1 MSNPPTP
8 PNNPNPNH
16 SKQLLDSIVGVLNN
30 PLIFQFASRH
40 PIIPN
45 IITIITAVL
54 LPLWGV
60 SFFKL
65 INSQDHDSTFI
76 TKVCDSYRKEVLLGN
91 NETILSNSWTT
102 SENDTSNNEN
112 ITNNNT
118 TKNEALSFTCQ
129 YKIKRD
135 NTSLPKPKE
144 FLIIPRIYSQEE
156 RVINSSKICDLFK
169 EKVQERLNTEK
180 EENESIG
187 EIKAVEDKED
197 REENQLSFYCTYQ
210 TLKDG
215 RNSGSKD
222 IYVELNP
229 LFSDLI
235 TTSYDEERIN
245 MKGVCKDETII
256 KQMKEKS
263 RSKKIYNE
271 AAGDEIE
278 PGKPFL
284 SVEEKK
290 DIYPVFRWV
299 CSYDIKRQKE
309 GNGIFEGR
317 ENPNLDLN
325 LDLYCENKAN
335 KEQTKRRKPTHH
347 DYNDPYS
354 LYCAN
359 PKSLELKD

>member
-8 PNNPNPNH
+8 PNNPNPDH

-30 PLIFQFASRH
+30 PLIFEFASRH

-54 LPLWGV
+54 LPLLGV
-60 SFFKL
+60 RFFQL
-65 INSQDHDSTFI
+65 INDSQDQDSTFI
-76 TKVCDSYRKEVLLGN
+76 TKVCDSYAKEVRLGN
-91 NETILSNSWTT
+91 NEIILNTSWTT
-102 SENDTSNNEN
+102 SENDTINNEN
-112 ITNNNT
+112 ITNNNP
-118 TKNEALSFTCQ
+118 KNEALSFTCQ

-135 NTSLPKPKE
+135 NTILPEPRE
-144 FLIIPRIYSQEE
+144 SLIIPRISSQEE

-169 EKVQERLNTEK
+169 GEVQERLNTEK

-187 EIKAVEDKED
+187 DIKVEDKED
-197 REENQLSFYCTYQ
+197 REGNQLPFYCTYQ

-235 TTSYDEERIN
+235 TASYNEERIN

-256 KQMKEKS
+256 KQMKEKA
-263 RSKKIYNE
+263 REKRFYNE
-271 AAGDEIE
+271 AAGDEIK
-278 PGKPFL
+278 PGKPLL

-290 DIYPVFRWV
+290 DVYPVFRWV
-299 CSYDIKRQKE
+299 CSYDIKRSKE
-309 GNGIFEGR
+309 ENGIFRARG
-317 ENPNLDLN
+317 NDYIDLN

-335 KEQTKRRKPTHH
+335 KEQTERVKPTHH

-359 PKSLELKD
+359 PGSPPKD

>member
-8 PNNPNPNH
+8 PNNPSPNH
-16 SKQLLDSIVGVLNN
+16 LKQLLDSIVGVLSN
-30 PLIFQFASRH
+30 PLISEFVSRH

-54 LPLWGV
+54 LPLLGV
-60 SFFKL
+60 RFFQL
-65 INSQDHDSTFI
+65 ITSQDHDSTFI
-76 TKVCDSYRKEVLLGN
+76 TKVCDSYAKKVRLGN
-91 NETILSNSWTT
+91 NEIILNTSWTT

-112 ITNNNT
+112 ITNNNA

-129 YKIKRD
+129 YQIKRD
-135 NTSLPKPKE
+135 NTILEPQKLLK
-144 FLIIPRIYSQEE
+144 IIPRISSQEE

-187 EIKAVEDKED
+187 DIKAEEDKED

-210 TLKDG
+210 TLKNG

-256 KQMKEKS
+256 KQMKEKA
-263 RSKKIYNE
+263 RNKRAYDE
-271 AAGDEIE
+271 AAGDEIK
-278 PGKPFL
+278 PGKPLL

-290 DIYPVFRWV
+290 DVYPVFRWV
-299 CSYDIKRQKE
+299 CSYDIKRSKE
-309 GNGIFEGR
+309 ENGIFRARG
-317 ENPNLDLN
+317 NDYIDLN

-335 KEQTKRRKPTHH
+335 KEQTERVKPTHH

-359 PKSLELKD
+359 PKSLLKD